1 MADIE
6 PFLSLDIEAATAARI
21 AASPESPWAQLIGYW
36 RRLAARLGPVPARGD
51 IDPVEIG
58 GQLLGNLFL
67 VDIEPGAGP
76 GEGKRYRFR
85 LVGERIAA
93 RETVR
98 PGHYL
103 TDIAHTPDIDGIE
116 RHYADAQ
123 AGRIRLRET
132 TLKWESPDKDHVHYR
147 SVVLPLAAS
156 DDPGRIGHLIGCAVY
171 DDEKWFG

>member
-1 MADIE
+1 MANTE
-6 PFLSLDIEAATAARI
+6 PFLTLDIEAATAAWI
-21 AASPESPWAQLIGYW
+21 AASPESPWAQLIDYW
-36 RRLAARLGPVPARGD
+36 RRLAARLRRMPARGD
-51 IDPVEIG
+51 IDPLEIG

-67 VDIEPGAGP
+67 VDIEPGAG
-76 GEGKRYRFR
+76 EGKRYRFR
-85 LVGERIAA
+85 LIGERILA

-98 PGHYL
+98 PGDYL
-103 TDIAHTPDIDGIE
+103 ADIAHTPDIDGIE
-116 RHYADAQ
+116 RHYADAR